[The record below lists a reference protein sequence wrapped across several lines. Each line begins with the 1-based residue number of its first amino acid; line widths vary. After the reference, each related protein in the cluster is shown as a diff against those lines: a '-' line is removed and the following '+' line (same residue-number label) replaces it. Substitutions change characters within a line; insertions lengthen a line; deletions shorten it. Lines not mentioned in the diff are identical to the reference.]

1 MDARRESEPTPMKN
15 RTTVERKSE
24 REIVVTRT
32 FNGPA
37 RIVFEAWT
45 QPELFKRWW
54 VPKSIGLTLL
64 SCEMD
69 VRVGGGYR
77 LVFAGNPEPIAFF
90 GKYLE
95 VTPHS
100 RLSWSND
107 ESPDGAITT
116 VTFEERDGQTRVV
129 VHDLYPSK
137 DALDAAIAS
146 ESTQGFTEQFE
157 QLDELLLTLGA
168 SAGRLKS

>member
-1 MDARRESEPTPMKN
+1 MKN
-15 RTTVERKSE
+15 ETTTERKSE
-24 REIVVTRT
+24 RELVVTRT

-45 QPELFKRWW
+45 RPELFKRWW
-54 VPKSIGLTLL
+54 VPKSAGLTLL

-77 LVFAGNPEPIAFF
+77 LVFAWDPEPMAFF

-107 ESPDGAITT
+107 ESPDDAVTT
-116 VTFEERDGQTRVV
+116 VTFEESGGKTRVV

-137 DALDAAIAS
+137 EALDAAIAS
-146 ESTQGFTEQFE
+146 ESTGGFTEQFE
-157 QLDELLLTLGA
+157 QLDELLVTLDA
-168 SAGRLKS
+168 SAGRLEA